1 MKPSQA
7 SVFHGNRTFGVHHP
21 PALQGGLAFG
31 SSEILPLLAGQD
43 LCGSAAKPNLSAALW
58 EQYSR
63 REAEVL
69 RGARISPRC

>member
-1 MKPSQA
+1 M
-7 SVFHGNRTFGVHHP
+7 
-21 PALQGGLAFG
+21 G

-69 RGARISPRC
+69 GGGTNLAEVLVGRQHHPNTNSAAPQKKS